1 MIRFVLAALL
11 IALQPVGETYSVRA
25 VVADEKGT
33 ALRDLEPNDVSLT
46 VDGASVAL
54 SRFERD
60 ERPARVA
67 LLIDSSQPMSTAY
80 RLQFMDAAKAF
91 IASLPATTRVNVWAT
106 GDRPQKVI
114 DDLNLDAE
122 GTAKEVA
129 QRLSRVATT
138 GGNTFLDALVE
149 ASEDLQKKEGERKI
163 VVFISGTGPGFA
175 SDPRQGIVDDVLK
188 TGVEVAGV
196 LVSEGGGSSGGGDV
210 SQEDYDY
217 VTATLTDRTGGRLE
231 RPLSV
236 MGAGQALQRVAA
248 DLRSTYR
255 LTYSYKGAGR
265 RPKIALQVARD
276 KVKVRLST
284 PQKETSSP

>member
-25 VVADEKGT
+25 VVADDKGT

-196 LVSEGGGSSGGGDV
+196 LVSEGGGSS
-210 SQEDYDY
+210 E
-217 VTATLTDRTGGRLE
+217 
-231 RPLSV
+231 
-236 MGAGQALQRVAA
+236 
-248 DLRSTYR
+248 
-255 LTYSYKGAGR
+255 
-265 RPKIALQVARD
+265 
-276 KVKVRLST
+276 
-284 PQKETSSP
+284 